1 MVPIRKEESGWLIAV
16 TWLSALEEAAR
27 DFHGTRPKVFCE
39 RVYEH
44 SVQHYLKRL
53 GDEYGIQVHK
63 ADSIRGA
70 VEQYI
75 QIGLHSGLFKA
86 PGEFDLESPNPNR
99 LELTVHAC
107 EYLKSCETLIQE
119 GFTIRDLTCARI
131 GCFRAAVKAV
141 ADIDCDYQVRS
152 FNLDGDCH
160 GFIERV

>member
-1 MVPIRKEESGWLIAV
+1 MVQIRKDEAGWLIAV

-27 DFHGTRPKVFCE
+27 DFHGTHPKVFCE

-44 SVQHYLKRL
+44 SVQHYLQRL
-53 GDEYGIQVHK
+53 GDEYGIRIEK
-63 ADSIRGA
+63 SDSIRAA

-75 QIGLHSGLFKA
+75 QIGLRSGLFEA
-86 PGEFDLESPNPNR
+86 SGEFDLESPNPNR
-99 LELTVHAC
+99 LELTVHNC

-131 GCFRAAVKAV
+131 GCFRAAVKAI
-141 ADIDCDYQVRS
+141 ASIDCDYQVRS

>member
-1 MVPIRKEESGWLIAV
+1 MQIKKEEAGWLVAV

-27 DFHGTRPKVFCE
+27 DFHGTHPKVFCE

-44 SVQHYLKRL
+44 SVQHYLQRL
-53 GDEYGIQVHK
+53 GDEYGIRIEK
-63 ADSIRGA
+63 SGSIREA

-75 QIGLHSGLFKA
+75 QVGMRSRLFDA

-99 LELTVHAC
+99 LELTVHNC

-119 GFTIRDLTCARI
+119 GFTIKNLTCARI
-131 GCFRAAVKAV
+131 GCFRAAVKAI
-141 ADIDCDYQVRS
+141 ASIDCDYQVRS